1 MSWIKIYWNAHD
13 QWTLSLAFRLAI
25 ELSNKCL
32 FYVCCT
38 SKLDYYI
45 LDEPVSNRLITEQGI
60 SKCFNFSIVV
70 VNKKWYHSQVF
81 KRDVY
86 NFCGLIW

>member
-1 MSWIKIYWNAHD
+1 MLMINEHYLWHSDWQLNCQI
-13 QWTLSLAFRLAI
+13 
-25 ELSNKCL
+25 CL
-32 FYVCCT
+32 FHVCYT

-70 VNKKWYHSQVF
+70 VNK
-81 KRDVY
+81 
-86 NFCGLIW
+86 

>member
-1 MSWIKIYWNAHD
+1 MLMINEHYLWHSDWQLNCQI
-13 QWTLSLAFRLAI
+13 
-25 ELSNKCL
+25 CL
-32 FYVCCT
+32 FYVCHT

-70 VNKKWYHSQVF
+70 VTK
-81 KRDVY
+81 
-86 NFCGLIW
+86 